1 MGKRKPK
8 VATEA
13 EIAAAIRA
21 EAFEVFAAGAWY
33 ESVDDLVCPDQA
45 QLFLNA
51 TVGVARLLF
60 ILADE
65 KDVAPEVLL
74 QAFGF
79 AAGDRTRPQDASFHE
94 HAKAVLLEGYRQGV
108 TGDTIGQTVGAA

>member
-8 VATEA
+8 VPTDAA
-13 EIAAAIRA
+13 MIAAIRG

-33 ESVDDLVCPDQA
+33 ENVDDTVCPDPG

-65 KDVAPEVLL
+65 KSIAPEVLI
-74 QAFGF
+74 QAFGL
-79 AAGDRTRPQDASFHE
+79 AAGDRTRPQDESFHE
-94 HAKAVLLEGYRQGV
+94 HAKAVMLEGYRQGE
-108 TGDTIGQTVGAA
+108 TGDTIGQTVGVA